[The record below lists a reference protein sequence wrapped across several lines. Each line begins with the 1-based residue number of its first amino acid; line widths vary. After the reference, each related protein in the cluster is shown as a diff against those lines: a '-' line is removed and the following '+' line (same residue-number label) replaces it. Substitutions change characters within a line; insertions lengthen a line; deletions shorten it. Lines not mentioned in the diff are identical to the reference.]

1 MKIVELKNFTCQAH
15 YPYAPLLGNSV
26 ETGTKLKGITRAFPI
41 TVPESIYT
49 ALQREKYI
57 IDPYKGMNSLTAEW
71 VAERWWMYETV
82 FEGSKEKN
90 CELVFD
96 CVDYKC
102 HIYLNRVKIAEHT
115 GASAGFSV
123 DISDYI
129 KKGTNELRVLVENIP
144 EEFGQI
150 GYTNRT
156 STQRPRFDYKWDW
169 CTRLMNI
176 GIYRPVYLHFYDDAK
191 IDYISFRTLDYKVKR
206 GLIETQVSAKAG
218 LYLVDMEI
226 YQGKERLYYIQK
238 SLYLRDGKNLIS
250 EDNVFTHLSLWT
262 LNELGKPAT
271 YDLKITVK
279 GEGVCDSKTQL
290 IGLREIRLEH
300 NEGVDY
306 ECPPYTFVINGQRVF
321 LKGFNITPLKQLL
334 GSETEADYERLI
346 KAAKK
351 ANANLI
357 RVWGGGVI
365 ETPIFYEL
373 CSKNGI
379 MVWQDMIQSSSGL
392 CSEPCVDDDF
402 LELLGQTVDFTLQ
415 YRASYPCTAVICGG
429 NELFS
434 PIREVPV
441 TLENRN
447 IHMIYDR
454 VKAFAPELEFVT
466 STSSGGFADPDIH
479 NRKNNFDVHGP
490 WLYIG
495 NERHFYHY
503 NNLKAPFFGEFG
515 VNGMSD
521 VKSLSKFLPPKDM
534 GVFTTENNDVWRH
547 HGDWWDSS
555 EWVDEILGN
564 GYKLEDLVVCT
575 QFLQGIALS
584 YAVDSMRRNAPYT
597 SGCMIWQ
604 LNEGFP
610 NISST
615 ALIDFYNKPRPVY
628 YMIKQSYD
636 KVVPSFKYDKLLFKK
651 GEIAEFSAFV
661 TLEEEKDCEVYLT
674 VENGKNTAKELLYKG
689 VLPLGTTT
697 LKTDKIC
704 ISENYVRL
712 TLTVNV
718 DNKEHK
724 KEALLMKQNSDGHA
738 NKEAVLPIMQS
749 ICGIK

>member
-1 MKIVELKNFTCQAH
+1 MKIVELKKFTCQAH

-26 ETGTKLKGITRAFPI
+26 ETGTKLKGITRVFPI
-41 TVPESIYT
+41 AVPESIYT
-49 ALQREKYI
+49 ALQREEYI
-57 IDPYKGMNSLTAEW
+57 IDPYQGMNSLTAEW
-71 VAERWWMYETV
+71 VAERWWMYETF

-102 HIYLNRVKIAEHT
+102 HIYLNRTKIAEHV

-123 DISDYI
+123 DISNYI
-129 KKGTNELRVLVENIP
+129 KKGTNELRVLVEHMP
-144 EEFGQI
+144 DEFGQI

-169 CTRLMNI
+169 CTRLLNI

-191 IDYISFRTLDYKVKR
+191 IDYISFRTLDYKTKR
-206 GLIETQVSAKAG
+206 GFIEIQISAKAG
-218 LYLVDMEI
+218 CYSVLMEI
-226 YQGKERLYYIQK
+226 YRGEECLHYIRK
-238 SLYLRDGKNLIS
+238 SLYLKDGKNLIS
-250 EDNVFTHLSLWT
+250 EDNVFNCLSLWN

-279 GEGVCDSKTQL
+279 GRDVCDSKTQL

-306 ECPPYTFVINGQRVF
+306 ECPPYTFVVNGQRVF

-334 GSETEADYERLI
+334 GSETEEDYKRLI
-346 KAAKK
+346 KAAKQ

-392 CSEPCVDDDF
+392 CSEPCVNEDF

-415 YRASYPCTAVICGG
+415 YRSSYPCMAVICGG

-441 TLENRN
+441 TLKNRN
-447 IHMIYDR
+447 IRMIYDK

-495 NERHFYHY
+495 NEQHFYHY

-515 VNGMSD
+515 VNGMSCI
-521 VKSLSKFLPPKDM
+521 KSLKKFLPPKDL

-555 EWVDEILGN
+555 EWVEEILGTDYN
-564 GYKLEDLVVCT
+564 LEDLVVCT

-636 KVVPSFKYDKLLFKK
+636 KVVPSFKYDKLLFKE
-651 GEIAEFSAFV
+651 GENVEFSVFV
-661 TLEEEKDCEVYLT
+661 TLEEETDCEIYLS
-674 VENGKNTAKELLYKG
+674 VENGKATTKELLHRG
-689 VLPLGTTT
+689 VLAVGTTV
-697 LKTDKIC
+697 LKEDKIC
-704 ISENYVRL
+704 MRENYVRL

-718 DNKEHK
+718 ENKEHK
-724 KEALLMKQNSDGHA
+724 KEALFMKKYSDGHA
-738 NKEAVLPIMQS
+738 NKEVVLPIMQS
-749 ICGIK
+749 ICGLK